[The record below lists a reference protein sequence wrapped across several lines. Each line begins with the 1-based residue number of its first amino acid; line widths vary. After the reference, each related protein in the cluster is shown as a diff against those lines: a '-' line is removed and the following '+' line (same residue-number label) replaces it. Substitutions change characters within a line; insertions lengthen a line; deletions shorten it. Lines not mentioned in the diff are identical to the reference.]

1 MVLSGSKKTSSIAS
15 ITNYNTGGGNKKAGF
30 PYQVGRTMWSS
41 VALRD
46 TKTTLTKINTTRF
59 PLAKQSRPVGVS
71 PANIRYY
78 H

>member
-15 ITNYNTGGGNKKAGF
+15 IANYNTGGGNKKAGF
-30 PYQVGRTMWSS
+30 PYQVGRNMWSS
-41 VALRD
+41 VAL
-46 TKTTLTKINTTRF
+46 KNNNTTLRRINTTMF

-71 PANIRYY
+71 PAAIRYY